1 MTNTITVSARP
12 KRGRPAKARRGRPP
26 TDWEALAKQLQEAL
40 ESSVKENND
49 LTKENNDLTKA
60 KARIIKMAHE
70 LEKQVVGLTAV
81 VELLEEKLDRAN
93 DSI

>member
-1 MTNTITVSARP
+1 MTNTITVSTRP

-49 LTKENNDLTKA
+49 LTKA
-60 KARIIKMAHE
+60 KARVIKMAHE
-70 LEKQVVGLTAV
+70 LEKQVVGLEAV
-81 VELLEEKLDRAN
+81 IRLLEAKLDRAN
-93 DSI
+93 NSI

>member
-49 LTKENNDLTKA
+49 LTKS

>member
-1 MTNTITVSARP
+1 MTNTITVSTKTA
-12 KRGRPAKARRGRPP
+12 KRGRPRKNAN
-26 TDWEALAKQLQEAL
+26 TDWEKLSKQLQEAL

-49 LTKENNDLTKA
+49 LIKA
-60 KARIIKMAHE
+60 KSRIIKMAHE

-81 VELLEEKLDRAN
+81 IELLEEKLDRAN

>member
-12 KRGRPAKARRGRPP
+12 KRGRPAKVRRGRPP
-26 TDWEALAKQLQEAL
+26 TDWEKLSKQLQEAL

-49 LTKENNDLTKA
+49 LIKA

>member
-26 TDWEALAKQLQEAL
+26 TDWEALSKQLQEAL
-40 ESSVKENND
+40 ESSV
-49 LTKENNDLTKA
+49 KENNDLTKA

>member
-49 LTKENNDLTKA
+49 LTKA

>member
-12 KRGRPAKARRGRPP
+12 KRGRPRKSPV
-26 TDWEALAKQLQEAL
+26 TDWEKLSKQLQEAL

-49 LTKENNDLTKA
+49 LIKA

>member
-1 MTNTITVSARP
+1 MTNTITLKA
-12 KRGRPAKARRGRPP
+12 KRGRPRKNVN
-26 TDWEALAKQLQEAL
+26 TDWEKLAKQLQEAL

-49 LTKENNDLTKA
+49 LIKA

>member
-1 MTNTITVSARP
+1 MTNTITVSTKPA
-12 KRGRPAKARRGRPP
+12 KRGRPRKARVGRPP
-26 TDWEALAKQLQEAL
+26 TDWEKLSKQLQEAL
-40 ESSVKENND
+40 ESSV
-49 LTKENNDLTKA
+49 KENNDLTKA

>member
-12 KRGRPAKARRGRPP
+12 KRGRPRKARVDRPP
-26 TDWEALAKQLQEAL
+26 TDWEKLAKQLQEAL
-40 ESSVKENND
+40 ESSV
-49 LTKENNDLTKA
+49 KENNDLTKA

>member
-1 MTNTITVSARP
+1 MTNTITVSTKPA
-12 KRGRPAKARRGRPP
+12 KRGRPRKARVGRPP
-26 TDWEALAKQLQEAL
+26 NPKTDWEKLAKQLQDAL

-49 LTKENNDLTKA
+49 LTKS

>member
-1 MTNTITVSARP
+1 MTNTITVST
-12 KRGRPAKARRGRPP
+12 KRGRPRKNAN
-26 TDWEALAKQLQEAL
+26 TDWEKLSKQLQEAL

-49 LTKENNDLTKA
+49 LIKA

-81 VELLEEKLDRAN
+81 IELLEEKLDRAN